1 MKNFNIEYK
10 YGYALIN
17 GEYYEHGSKDGKVI
31 LKQVDR
37 QRVEK
42 KIEKCNRLA
51 KELKKNLDSHKVM
64 MEAIIRFPDRDI
76 DKLTKML
83 FESKKKYTVKTREHR
98 CVDMKVGNFIIP
110 IVE

>member
-17 GEYYEHGSKDGKVI
+17 GDYYEYGSKDGKTI

-37 QRVEK
+37 DKVERKIK
-42 KIEKCNRLA
+42 KCDKIA
-51 KELKKNLDSHKVM
+51 KELKKNLDSHKVL
-64 MEAIIRFPDRDI
+64 MESIMKFSNKDL
-76 DKLTKML
+76 DKLHKML
-83 FESKKKYTVKTREHR
+83 FEDKKDYTVKTREHR